1 MSHGCDNLTGAIREN
16 IKINRDEIKVFYMD
30 KVNDIIYRRILK
42 PGEYSKNECGQITL
56 PENHY
61 SRGYIERVID
71 GANWEDYPIYKQ

>member
-42 PGEYSKNECGQITL
+42 PGEYSKKFFNILMYSITTSFQYL
-56 PENHY
+56 
-61 SRGYIERVID
+61 
-71 GANWEDYPIYKQ
+71 